1 MDKERVT
8 IWIRVLPNASRNSV
22 LGYQDGV
29 LPVRIAA
36 PPTRGKANQELIK
49 YLSHILGISKRNLT
63 IEKGMTSKMK
73 AIGITG
79 LTQKQINEQL
89 ARLGISPPD

>member
-1 MDKERVT
+1 MEKERVT
-8 IWIRVLPNASRNSV
+8 IWVRILPNASQNSV
-22 LGYQDGV
+22 LDYRDRV
-29 LPVRIAA
+29 LPIRIAA

-49 YLSHILGISKRNLT
+49 YLSHILGISKRHLT
-63 IEKGMTSKMK
+63 IEKGMTSKIK
-73 AIGITG
+73 AIGIIG